1 MTVSLEWKKDCHM
14 TARDHQQCGFI
25 TENQIIGL
33 SHSTIRGKG
42 MLTVQISPKSLDRL
56 EKTANVIF
64 LLVPPIKTKIASSS
78 SSFDGEL
85 VDHLGGWTKTSWCLF
100 SAVLRAN
107 KEA

>member
-1 MTVSLEWKKDCHM
+1 MP
-14 TARDHQQCGFI
+14 ARNHQQWGFI
-25 TENQIIGL
+25 TESQIIEL
-33 SHSTIRGKG
+33 SHSTIRGKR

-56 EKTANVIF
+56 QKTANVIF

-78 SSFDGEL
+78 FNGEL
-85 VDHLGGWTKTSWCLF
+85 VNHLGGWTKMSWCLF